1 MINIQ
6 LIAVGKLNAVYFKQA
21 AAEYEKRLSKLCKLI
36 ITELEEEQISEKS
49 ASEAVIQKSLD
60 KEGKSILNSV
70 VKGSVIIAL
79 CIEGTQI
86 TSEALAQFIND
97 SAVNGN
103 GSIAFV
109 IGSSHGLSKEVKNAA
124 VKKLSISKMT
134 FPHQLA
140 RVVLMEQI
148 YRGFSILNNI
158 KYHK

>member
-6 LIAVGKLNAVYFKQA
+6 LITVGKLAVHFKQA
-21 AAEYEKRLSKLCKLI
+21 AAEYEKRLSKLCKLT

-49 ASEAVIQKSLD
+49 AGDAVIQKALE
-60 KEGKSILNSV
+60 KEGKAVLNAAA
-70 VKGSVIIAL
+70 KGAVIIAL
-79 CIEGTQI
+79 CIEGAQMS
-86 TSEALAQFIND
+86 SEELAQYIND
-97 SAVNGN
+97 SAVSGN

-109 IGSSHGLSKEVKNAA
+109 IGSSHGLSQEVKNAA
-124 VKKLSISKMT
+124 AKKLSISKMT

-140 RVVLMEQI
+140 RVILLEQI